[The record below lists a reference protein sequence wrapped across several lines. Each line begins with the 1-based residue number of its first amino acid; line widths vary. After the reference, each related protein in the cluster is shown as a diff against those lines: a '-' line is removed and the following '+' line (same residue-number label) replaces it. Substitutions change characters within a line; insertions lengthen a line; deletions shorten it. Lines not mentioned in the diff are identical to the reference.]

1 MNDDEYPNKEII
13 VVDGGSKDKTVEIS
27 EKNGAI
33 VILEKGE
40 NKSLPMARN
49 QGAEYAIKGGNDLD
63 TETDELDIERGAKKE
78 KLT

>member
-1 MNDDEYPNKEII
+1 MLNCVVVIPTLNEESKIGELIQSLNDDEYPNKEII

-40 NKSLPMARN
+40 NK
-49 QGAEYAIKGGNDLD
+49 
-63 TETDELDIERGAKKE
+63 
-78 KLT
+78 